1 MLANLPVA
9 ACVARVHLARN
20 PWQAVWVGVRLLPR
34 GASRE
39 LARRTRGPVSV
50 VAAAA
55 SGERELARRRLTDG
69 LRAADSRRAQ
79 GLLAAAAA
87 TGQWPA
93 VEPGDGRPPRSSAPA
108 RGGAAAYLAYAAG
121 DVAKAERALVGVHS
135 LFART
140 HRRWLT
146 GERAVLN
153 GSALDDLEPKRVN
166 TAPHGGAVVHLVTNS
181 LPEVQAGYT
190 VRTQGIVAGQR
201 AAGIDAHVC
210 TPPGFPVAQ
219 GHLAAAPFA
228 SLSGVPYHRTVAGA
242 CRADRPD
249 RHLASYAAAV
259 GALAGSVGASVLHAH
274 SKHVNAQ
281 AALVA
286 GRRLGLPVVYE
297 ARGFLEDTWRSRG
310 GRAESDFYRWT
321 RSTETRCMKLAD
333 AVVTLSETMRDD
345 IVRRGVDP
353 ATVHVVGNCVPD
365 DHLTAP
371 VDRDGVREGL
381 GIGPDDVA
389 VGTVST
395 LNDYEGI
402 DVLIQAGEIVDS
414 PRLVVLVVGD
424 GPALDRLSARAA
436 AIARGGNRTRFI
448 FPGRV
453 PHTRSRDHHAALDVF
468 CLPRLSTP
476 VTDLVAPLK
485 PVEAMGLGVPVVG
498 SDLPPVREL
507 LRDGRG
513 ILVPPADP
521 AAIARVVESLVDDA
535 PRRKEI
541 GEQGRAHVAQER
553 TWSAAAKTY
562 QMVYEGVAS

>member
-1 MLANLPVA
+1 
-9 ACVARVHLARN
+9 
-20 PWQAVWVGVRLLPR
+20 
-34 GASRE
+34 
-39 LARRTRGPVSV
+39 VSV
-50 VAAAA
+50 IAAAA

-79 GLLAAAAA
+79 VLLAAAAA
-87 TGQWPA
+87 TGQWSA
-93 VEPGDGRPPRSSAPA
+93 VESGDGRPPQSPAPA

-135 LFART
+135 PFART
-140 HRRWLT
+140 HRRWLS

-153 GSALDDLEPKRVN
+153 GSALDVLEPKRASA
-166 TAPHGGAVVHLVTNS
+166 APKGGAVLHVVTNS

-219 GHLAAAPFA
+219 GHLAASPLA
-228 SLSGVPYHRTVAGA
+228 SLSGVPYHRTVSGA
-242 CRADRPD
+242 CRVDRPD
-249 RHLASYAAAV
+249 RHLESYAAAV
-259 GALAGSVGASVLHAH
+259 GALARSVGASVLHAH

-297 ARGFLEDTWRSRG
+297 VRGFLEDTWRSRG
-310 GRAESDFYRWT
+310 GRAASDFYRWS

-333 AVVTLSETMRDD
+333 AVVTLSESMRED
-345 IVRRGVDP
+345 IVRRDIDP
-353 ATVHVVGNCVPD
+353 GSVHVVGNCVPD
-365 DHLTAP
+365 DHLSAP

-381 GIGPDDVA
+381 GIGPDDVV

-402 DVLIQAGEIVDS
+402 DVLVEAGGILDD
-414 PRLVVLVVGD
+414 PRLAVLVVGD
-424 GPALDRLSARAA
+424 GPARDRLSARAA
-436 AIARGGNRTRFI
+436 ELTRAGCRTRFVLT
-448 FPGRV
+448 GRV
-453 PHTRSRDHHAALDVF
+453 PHARSRDYHAALDVF

-485 PVEAMGLGVPVVG
+485 PVEAMGLGIPVVG

-507 LRDGRG
+507 LQEERG
-513 ILVPPADP
+513 VILPPADP
-521 AAIARVVESLVDDA
+521 EALARAVESLVDDA

-541 GEQGRAHVAQER
+541 GEQGRAYVAQER
-553 TWSAAAKTY
+553 TWSTAARAY
-562 QMVYEGVAS
+562 RQVYEGVA